1 MTLLVGS
8 AFDKAITVLATGDQA
23 VAADLLASDDEID
36 AMHVSLTEQCYELL
50 VRESPRAT
58 DLRLVVS
65 VIRVLTAL
73 ERIGDLCL
81 RIAKTADDHSLLTAH
96 PGVFAVLRELGRCV
110 RERFGIVQEAWSAN
124 SIEPLARLETAE
136 ALEDFADPLMSRILE
151 LDGPDAA
158 RVAVSAFVVGR
169 SLDRIGDHTQILSA
183 RLHYLITGDN
193 VYLAD
198 EVI

>member
-1 MTLLVGS
+1 MTLLVGG
-8 AFDKAITVLATGDQA
+8 AFDKALTVLDTGDRD

-50 VRESPRAT
+50 VRESPRPT
-58 DLRLVVS
+58 DPRLVVP

-81 RIAKTADDHSLLTAH
+81 RIAKTADDHALLAAH
-96 PGVFAVLRELGRCV
+96 PAVFAVLKDLGRCV
-110 RERFGIVQEAWSAN
+110 RERFGIVQEAWSGN
-124 SIEPLARLETAE
+124 SIEPLEQLDTADS
-136 ALEDFADPLMSRILE
+136 LEDFAGPLMERILD
-151 LDGPDAA
+151 LNGPDAA
-158 RVAVSAFVVGR
+158 RVAVASFVVGR

-183 RLHYLITGDN
+183 RLQYLITGDN